1 MHRHEFSIINTK
13 QSRQHMQN
21 SFANCDS
28 YMIGATSFAGLP
40 ISTTG
45 TSVSQKYTNDAK
57 KISNTN
63 VSVRRVC
70 ISIV

>member
-1 MHRHEFSIINTK
+1 
-13 QSRQHMQN
+13 MQN

-57 KISNTN
+57 KIPNTN